1 MRPLLN
7 GGTLC
12 RPENQNTMW
21 RPVAVGDVI
30 AERKFDLKRKR
41 GKTSRVTVSFGRP
54 VQEPDPDA
62 SAPWFCPLSISGS
75 GLKFFVAVAG
85 LDSLQSLILALELA
99 TTIVPVEAARLG
111 AEVQWLED
119 DERLIFAR
127 HTIALGADNALTA
140 LLGRLKQAS
149 AILDAGTPTS
159 TTARRRAVQALHA
172 IGASA
177 GGRIASKAPSRKA
190 KQ

>member
-1 MRPLLN
+1 LN
-7 GGTLC
+7 
-12 RPENQNTMW
+12 
-21 RPVAVGDVI
+21 
-30 AERKFDLKRKR
+30 
-41 GKTSRVTVSFGRP
+41 
-54 VQEPDPDA
+54 
-62 SAPWFCPLSISGS
+62 
-75 GLKFFVAVAG
+75 FFAAVAG

-99 TTIVPVEAARLG
+99 TTMVPVEGARLG

-149 AILDAGTPTS
+149 AILDAGTPAS
-159 TTARRRAVQALHA
+159 TKARRRAVQALHV

-177 GGRIASKAPSRKA
+177 GGRIASKAPHRTSKLRPGSDKPR
-190 KQ
+190 